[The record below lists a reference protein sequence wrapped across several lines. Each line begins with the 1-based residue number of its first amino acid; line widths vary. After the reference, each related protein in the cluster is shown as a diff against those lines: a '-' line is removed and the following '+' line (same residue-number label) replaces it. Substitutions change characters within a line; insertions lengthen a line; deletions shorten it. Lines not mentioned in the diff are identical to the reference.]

1 MMVQRSPVMQTK
13 EACENPACLIVTLD
27 GPAASGKSS
36 VAKRVAELLGIPFV
50 SSGLL
55 YRAATFLALEH
66 GVDPEDEGAIMALL
80 ERLPVKLEP
89 HANATNRIYVC
100 GEDVSAKLH
109 TDAVD
114 GNVSA
119 VSRHPA
125 VRAWVYRRL
134 REIAAPFVI
143 EGRDMGSVVFPEA
156 RYKFYLTA
164 PVEVRA
170 ARRVGERQGALEEV
184 AALLKRR
191 DALDAKQL
199 EPAAD
204 AIFIDTSQLDVAQ
217 VVEQVLK
224 HVER

>member
-1 MMVQRSPVMQTK
+1 MVQRRSVTLTK
-13 EACENPACLIVTLD
+13 EAHDEKLACLIVTLD

-36 VAKRVAELLGIPFV
+36 VAKVVAELLGIPFV

-66 GVDPEDEGAIMALL
+66 GADPEDERAIMALL
-80 ERLPVKLEP
+80 ERLPVRLEP
-89 HANATNRIYVC
+89 HAGAANRVYVR
-100 GEDVSAKLH
+100 GEDISARLH

-114 GNVSA
+114 RNVSA

-134 REIAAPFVI
+134 REIAGPFVI

-184 AALLKRR
+184 ASLLRRR

-199 EPAAD
+199 EPAKD
-204 AIFIDTSQLDVAQ
+204 AIFIDTSELSVAQ

>member
-1 MMVQRSPVMQTK
+1 MEREPEGAKT
-13 EACENPACLIVTLD
+13 ACLIVTLD

-36 VAKRVAELLGIPFV
+36 VAKVVAEMLEIPFV

-55 YRAATFLALEH
+55 YRAATFLTLEH
-66 GVDPEDEGAIMALL
+66 GTDPEDERAIMALL
-80 ERLPVKLEP
+80 ERLPVRLEL
-89 HANATNRIYVC
+89 HVGAANRVYVN
-100 GEDVSAKLH
+100 GEDISARLH

-114 GNVSA
+114 RHVSA

-134 REIAAPFVI
+134 REIAGPFVI

-184 AALLKRR
+184 AALLRRR

-199 EPAAD
+199 EPAED
-204 AIFIDTSQLDVAQ
+204 AIFIDTSELSVAQ
-217 VVEQVLK
+217 VVEQVLR

>member
-1 MMVQRSPVMQTK
+1 MER
-13 EACENPACLIVTLD
+13 EAKGAEAACLIVTLD

-36 VAKRVAELLGIPFV
+36 VAKVVADALGIPYV

-55 YRAATFLALEH
+55 YRAATFLTLEH
-66 GVDPEDEGAIMALL
+66 GTDPEDETAIMALL
-80 ERLPVKLEP
+80 ERLPVRLEP
-89 HANATNRIYVC
+89 HVGQANRVYVG
-100 GEDVSAKLH
+100 GEDISARLH

-114 GNVSA
+114 RHVSA

-125 VRAWVYRRL
+125 VRAWAYRRL
-134 REIAAPFVI
+134 RELSGPFVI

-164 PVEVRA
+164 PAEVRA

-184 AALLKRR
+184 TALLKRR

-199 EPAAD
+199 EPAEG
-204 AIFIDTSQLDVAQ
+204 AIFIDTSTLDVAQ

-224 HVER
+224 HLKR